1 MLISIVVYN
10 IYFHPLAKF
19 PGPKLYAISQIPW
32 AIKTIT
38 GRFEDDL
45 RSLHARYGDVVRF
58 APDELSFITPAAWKD
73 IYGHGNTKF
82 FVKAHEAPPGTVS
95 NILRANDADHARFRK
110 LMSHAFSDRALRE
123 QYSLI
128 AGHVDRLISKLNDK
142 VSGNEENADNVVDI
156 VSWYNFTTFDL
167 IGDLAF
173 GESFDCLKN
182 SSLHTW
188 VALIFRSIRANSLAL
203 VAKRFNP
210 LGKLLLFFRSE
221 DAIHKW
227 KDHMR
232 MTREKVGR
240 RLKKQ
245 TDRPDFMT
253 YILRHND
260 ERGMS
265 LPEIESNASFLIM
278 AGSETTATALSG
290 VTYLLLRNPEHL
302 TALVHEIRS
311 RFPLD
316 EAMDISALAD
326 CKYLN
331 ACLQESLRMYP
342 PVPIG
347 LRRLVVA
354 ENAMVA
360 GYHIPKG
367 TVVSLHSLAA
377 YRSPSNFA
385 NPNQFLPGRW
395 IDGVES
401 SERDKNESLST
412 AFRGIIEP
420 FSVGPRNCLG
430 KNLAWVE
437 MRLILARVLRSF
449 DLELV
454 DNGWNPDEQ
463 KIYTLW
469 EKPRLNVK
477 LKMCQE

>member
-1 MLISIVVYN
+1 MISIVVYN

-19 PGPKLYAISQIPW
+19 PGPKLCAISRIPW

-58 APDELSFITPAAWKD
+58 APDELSFISPAAWKD

-82 FVKAHEAPPGTVS
+82 FVKANEAPPGTVS
-95 NILRANDADHARFRK
+95 SILRANDADHARFRK
-110 LMSHAFSDRALRE
+110 LMSNAFSDRALRE

-128 AGHVDRLISKLNDK
+128 AGHVDSLISKLNDK

-182 SSLHTW
+182 SSLHAW
-188 VALIFRSIRANSLAL
+188 VTLIFKSIRANSLAL

-210 LGKLLLFFRSE
+210 LGKLLLFFQSE
-221 DAIHKW
+221 DAVHKR

-367 TVVSLHSLAA
+367 VITPL
-377 YRSPSNFA
+377 
-385 NPNQFLPGRW
+385 
-395 IDGVES
+395 
-401 SERDKNESLST
+401 
-412 AFRGIIEP
+412 
-420 FSVGPRNCLG
+420 
-430 KNLAWVE
+430 
-437 MRLILARVLRSF
+437 
-449 DLELV
+449 
-454 DNGWNPDEQ
+454 
-463 KIYTLW
+463 
-469 EKPRLNVK
+469 LN
-477 LKMCQE
+477 